1 MKQMKK
7 ESIIGIVIGLAILT
21 VYVFNSS
28 IAILIIC
35 LVFQVFILLSL
46 YSQYKTFQRFRN
58 APLVEGALMDF
69 FEIDKSLD
77 KEDNF
82 VGTWRFI
89 VPETNEQ
96 VEIKRSFYSIN
107 KPSIGKKITISI
119 NLDNPEESIPKE
131 STTFWNFKSVF
142 FISLFILLI
151 VVNIVYIRM
160 IF

>member
-1 MKQMKK
+1 
-7 ESIIGIVIGLAILT
+7 
-21 VYVFNSS
+21 
-28 IAILIIC
+28 
-35 LVFQVFILLSL
+35 
-46 YSQYKTFQRFRN
+46 
-58 APLVEGALMDF
+58 MDF

-96 VEIKRSFYSIN
+96 VEIKHSFYSIN